1 MASHPD
7 IQKKAQDELDNV
19 IGDRLPTISDRDNTP
34 YLNALIQEVLRWHP
48 SLPMS
53 ELLADEYVFLPLT
66 LNFIRHRSSF

>member
-53 ELLADEYVFLPLT
+53 ELLTAEFLILPLT
-66 LNFIRHRSSF
+66 RNPIRHRTSF